1 MADESFG
8 IDSLIDQSNDDE
20 CETNVQSD
28 KEEGKTSDDEVNN
41 KRLIISISNV
51 LSTIL
56 ETNKKINN
64 YAYIVRTQSKMIFSA
79 KYIPNITIKDYL
91 TRIQFYSRMEK
102 STLILSL
109 VQIDHF
115 CKKANLVLTYY
126 NIHRIL
132 FTAIL
137 ISIKYNEDKYYDNVF
152 YSRIAGVELKELKEM
167 EYSFLE
173 LSNFNVFVGHKEYE
187 QYQKY
192 LEEFEE

>member
-109 VQIDHF
+109 AQIDHF